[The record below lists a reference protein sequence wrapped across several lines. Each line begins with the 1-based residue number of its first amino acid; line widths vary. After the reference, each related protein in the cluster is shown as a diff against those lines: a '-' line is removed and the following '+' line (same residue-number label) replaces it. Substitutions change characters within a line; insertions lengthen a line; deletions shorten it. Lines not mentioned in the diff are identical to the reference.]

1 MKKRAVA
8 ILMSLALAIGNMIP
22 MPVYAAQEATEEST
36 EEITVEEEAGGTE
49 EKDESEEA
57 EKADGQA
64 EAVVSEEESA
74 SEGTDESE
82 SAADTDGEAVTE
94 DDEEEEGETAEES
107 AAEDEEG
114 AVNGSSLADKTQLQ
128 EEEPVTEEIITDE
141 EGIEAAADYID
152 EYTGPA
158 QYKINMDGVDE
169 SGYIYADYLNIVNEC
184 IIQYGGTEE
193 LNGPSSGMKHFTG
206 LSFLKLVDFN
216 DDGVE
221 ELFLAFHVRTN
232 AETDNYENHVYIYN
246 IWGFDGQRAVL
257 LQDGNYLYG
266 TNGGTQKVYFVN
278 NPFGTFFLHGVAD
291 SFCYNYYYGYE
302 GSSFGL
308 AKSLS
313 WEEKYDASLKKMI
326 KVYTVDGESTSQDHY
341 NSELESWGSP
351 SSADEE
357 YSLTYT
363 NSSDH
368 DKVINTIDGTIDFL
382 MQQCEKF
389 SLDNAVVTL
398 SGFAYNENGYDC
410 FVYTGKQIK
419 PDVVQVSLN
428 GKNLS
433 EGTDY
438 TVEYGTNVNYGKG
451 TVIVK
456 GIGNF
461 TGQKAIVFN
470 IVPDKV
476 SDLKPVLTACTYN
489 TVHNIGV
496 KHRALQLCWKKA
508 DSVSGYRVEYSDDP
522 DFSSDAEILKTAD
535 VQTNSYTEEELER
548 DKTLYV
554 RVRAYAMVDGKM
566 SYGAYSDTLTYK
578 ICNHLIGKDFWN
590 IENDT
595 VHRID
600 SSYFRELYTPAQAD
614 QMANNMNSNG
624 GTGLC
629 FGLSNLAISVLSKD
643 YPPLSQFNVE
653 SLSEINSFDQDAL
666 AKDYIYYTYTMQ
678 GEAVYTNEYNDLDY
692 FLSRVED
699 YTMRGGQPVDFMI
712 GWVSDVK
719 GELIGG
725 HNLVA
730 LDIAEK
736 TNREVKIRV
745 YDCNYRN
752 EEQFLYLYDDFNTGH
767 YTRWSYDL
775 YNGSATVTELS
786 RGLNN
791 DYIRTMLPGSNDKIT
806 AALADVYGD
815 AAYSSGNNHHN
826 DWLLMVNNQSNYT
839 TSFYQYLNRVIVDQ
853 YNGTELEITDTT
865 NTDETEGCIGWNYW
879 IPKTADDT
887 LNLEGVPAGTELH
900 LAGNYHSVTI
910 TVSEEC
916 DLRVWL
922 PETGEGEVE
931 VTSDQDTD
939 VQVVF
944 QDFDDDGLES
954 KKTFTESVEAGS
966 SVEIVKNV
974 GDSDYAASGDLN
986 QSISWKLDKDGV
998 LTISGNG
1005 PMPDYVEP
1013 EWLDYRD
1020 NIYKIVI
1027 GDGITG
1033 VGNDAFTDCKS
1044 CRSVSI
1050 PESVK
1055 NIGKSAFSGCT
1066 TLEELD
1072 WMKAPKI
1079 ASIRDEAFLDCDSL
1093 VSVVIPEG
1101 VITLGDYAFARCDR
1115 LKSVIIPDTVTS
1127 SGDYIFAENGS
1138 LENVQMGTRMRWNI
1152 RVGVDSVE
1160 QHYPEGLFS
1169 NCPSLKTVTIPEGH
1183 REIGTCEY
1191 ENCQNLQSITLPK
1204 TLKKIKDN
1212 AFKNCRNLTTVIFN
1226 GTKEEWKAL
1235 TIGSGNDYLKRLRVE
1250 CSDGPLMLVTSLSAS
1265 LPGSTYTYTG
1275 KAITPEATLKNGSTM
1290 LKKGTDYAVSYTN
1303 NKNVGKA
1310 TVTITG
1316 KGTYWGTV
1324 KKTFTIRPKGTG
1336 INYLT
1341 TGDKRFTVR
1350 WNKQATQTTGYQIQ
1364 CCKNKTFAS
1373 GTKLVTVAGTSNLS
1387 KTVTVAKAGAVYY
1400 VRVRTYKKTGTGA
1413 LYYSAWSAVKSVKT
1427 NAAGPKGTTIVSL
1440 TPGSKRFT
1448 VKWNKQATK
1457 TTGYQIQYCKDKTFK
1472 TGAKLLTV
1480 AGASKLSKTVT
1491 VAKSGAV
1498 YYVRIRTYQ
1507 KSGTGATY
1515 YSGWSAV
1522 RSVKTK

>member
-1 MKKRAVA
+1 
-8 ILMSLALAIGNMIP
+8 
-22 MPVYAAQEATEEST
+22 
-36 EEITVEEEAGGTE
+36 
-49 EKDESEEA
+49 
-57 EKADGQA
+57 
-64 EAVVSEEESA
+64 
-74 SEGTDESE
+74 
-82 SAADTDGEAVTE
+82 
-94 DDEEEEGETAEES
+94 
-107 AAEDEEG
+107 
-114 AVNGSSLADKTQLQ
+114 
-128 EEEPVTEEIITDE
+128 
-141 EGIEAAADYID
+141 
-152 EYTGPA
+152 
-158 QYKINMDGVDE
+158 
-169 SGYIYADYLNIVNEC
+169 
-184 IIQYGGTEE
+184 
-193 LNGPSSGMKHFTG
+193 
-206 LSFLKLVDFN
+206 
-216 DDGVE
+216 
-221 ELFLAFHVRTN
+221 
-232 AETDNYENHVYIYN
+232 
-246 IWGFDGQRAVL
+246 
-257 LQDGNYLYG
+257 
-266 TNGGTQKVYFVN
+266 
-278 NPFGTFFLHGVAD
+278 
-291 SFCYNYYYGYE
+291 
-302 GSSFGL
+302 
-308 AKSLS
+308 
-313 WEEKYDASLKKMI
+313 
-326 KVYTVDGESTSQDHY
+326 
-341 NSELESWGSP
+341 
-351 SSADEE
+351 
-357 YSLTYT
+357 
-363 NSSDH
+363 
-368 DKVINTIDGTIDFL
+368 
-382 MQQCEKF
+382 
-389 SLDNAVVTL
+389 
-398 SGFAYNENGYDC
+398 
-410 FVYTGKQIK
+410 
-419 PDVVQVSLN
+419 
-428 GKNLS
+428 
-433 EGTDY
+433 
-438 TVEYGTNVNYGKG
+438 
-451 TVIVK
+451 
-456 GIGNF
+456 
-461 TGQKAIVFN
+461 
-470 IVPDKV
+470 
-476 SDLKPVLTACTYN
+476 
-489 TVHNIGV
+489 
-496 KHRALQLCWKKA
+496 
-508 DSVSGYRVEYSDDP
+508 
-522 DFSSDAEILKTAD
+522 
-535 VQTNSYTEEELER
+535 
-548 DKTLYV
+548 
-554 RVRAYAMVDGKM
+554 
-566 SYGAYSDTLTYK
+566 
-578 ICNHLIGKDFWN
+578 
-590 IENDT
+590 
-595 VHRID
+595 
-600 SSYFRELYTPAQAD
+600 
-614 QMANNMNSNG
+614 
-624 GTGLC
+624 
-629 FGLSNLAISVLSKD
+629 
-643 YPPLSQFNVE
+643 
-653 SLSEINSFDQDAL
+653 
-666 AKDYIYYTYTMQ
+666 
-678 GEAVYTNEYNDLDY
+678 
-692 FLSRVED
+692 
-699 YTMRGGQPVDFMI
+699 
-712 GWVSDVK
+712 
-719 GELIGG
+719 
-725 HNLVA
+725 
-730 LDIAEK
+730 
-736 TNREVKIRV
+736 
-745 YDCNYRN
+745 
-752 EEQFLYLYDDFNTGH
+752 
-767 YTRWSYDL
+767 
-775 YNGSATVTELS
+775 
-786 RGLNN
+786 
-791 DYIRTMLPGSNDKIT
+791 
-806 AALADVYGD
+806 
-815 AAYSSGNNHHN
+815 
-826 DWLLMVNNQSNYT
+826 
-839 TSFYQYLNRVIVDQ
+839 
-853 YNGTELEITDTT
+853 
-865 NTDETEGCIGWNYW
+865 
-879 IPKTADDT
+879 
-887 LNLEGVPAGTELH
+887 
-900 LAGNYHSVTI
+900 
-910 TVSEEC
+910 
-916 DLRVWL
+916 
-922 PETGEGEVE
+922 
-931 VTSDQDTD
+931 
-939 VQVVF
+939 
-944 QDFDDDGLES
+944 
-954 KKTFTESVEAGS
+954 
-966 SVEIVKNV
+966 
-974 GDSDYAASGDLN
+974 
-986 QSISWKLDKDGV
+986 
-998 LTISGNG
+998 
-1005 PMPDYVEP
+1005 MPDYVEP

-1050 PESVK
+1050 PESVN

-1066 TLEELD
+1066 ALEELD

-1316 KGTYWGTV
+1316 KGAYWGTV

-1350 WNKQATQTTGYQIQ
+1350 WNKQATQTSGYQIQ